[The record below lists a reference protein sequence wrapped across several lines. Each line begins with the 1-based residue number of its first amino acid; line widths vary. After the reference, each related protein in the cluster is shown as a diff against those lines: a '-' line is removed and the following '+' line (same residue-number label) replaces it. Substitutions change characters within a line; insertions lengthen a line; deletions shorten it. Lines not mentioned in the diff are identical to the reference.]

1 MIRRCLPLIVLLFI
15 AVIAVPAWRPALA
28 AAPPQCARGDIV
40 LWGDGQ
46 HDDTAAL
53 NAWLR
58 GDTLVWAE
66 TGEAVGPVIADRTFR
81 LSAAVYAVGGTGRTL
96 ERFRLFWPE
105 RGETVS
111 GGTVMSGDDP
121 DAAPAVS
128 GVTIIGGDPGE
139 GVPFDSPDIAP
150 TARADPARCATS

>member
-1 MIRRCLPLIVLLFI
+1 MMGRVLLLI
-15 AVIAVPAWRPALA
+15 ALLSIAVPAWPPVHA
-28 AAPPQCARGDIV
+28 AEAPQCARGDMV
-40 LWGDGQ
+40 LWGDGR

-66 TGEAVGPVIADRTFR
+66 TGEPVGPVIADRSFR

-111 GGTVMSGDDP
+111 GGTVLS
-121 DAAPAVS
+121 
-128 GVTIIGGDPGE
+128 
-139 GVPFDSPDIAP
+139 
-150 TARADPARCATS
+150 